1 MADKIRIAIAEDFK
15 LLCDDLGEF
24 INGQRDMTV
33 VGTAHSKE
41 EIVKLSERIDCDIIL
56 MDIEMETLNSGI
68 EAAEIIRDKK
78 HDQKIIYLTAHDTD
92 DMILTAMGTGA
103 VDYVVKGQD
112 YEELLRHVRAA
123 YRGEPIMEVNIQQKI
138 IGEYSRLRRS
148 ERSLLFFI
156 NNIAQLTPAE
166 RQLIQLLLKEKS
178 VREIAEIRC
187 VELVTVKTQIK
198 SLLRKFQCRRTKE
211 IVKLI
216 NELNIGYLFD
226 SEPI

>member
-1 MADKIRIAIAEDFK
+1 
-15 LLCDDLGEF
+15 
-24 INGQRDMTV
+24 MTV

-56 MDIEMETLNSGI
+56 MDIEMETLYSGI
-68 EAAEIIRDKK
+68 EAAEIIRDEK

-112 YEELLRHVRAA
+112 YEEMARHIRAA

-138 IGEYSRLRRS
+138 IQEYSRLRRS

-166 RQLIQLLLKEKS
+166 RQLIQLLLKQKS
-178 VREIAEIRC
+178 AREIAEIRC

-226 SEPI
+226 AEPVQEKGGKMK

>member
-1 MADKIRIAIAEDFK
+1 MA
-15 LLCDDLGEF
+15 
-24 INGQRDMTV
+24 V
-33 VGTAHSKE
+33 VGIAHSKK
-41 EIVKLSERIDCDIIL
+41 EIVQLSDRIECDIIL
-56 MDIEMETLNSGI
+56 MDIEMETLHSGI

-78 HDQKIIYLTAHDTD
+78 TAPKIIYLTAHDTD

-112 YEELLRHVRAA
+112 YEEILRHIRAA

-138 IGEYSRLRRS
+138 IREYSRLRRS

-166 RQLIQLLLKEKS
+166 RQLIQLLLKGKS
-178 VREIAEIRC
+178 AREIAEIRC

-216 NELNIGYLFD
+216 HELNIGYLF
-226 SEPI
+226 

>member
-138 IGEYSRLRRS
+138 IGGVFQAPPLR
-148 ERSLLFFI
+148 
-156 NNIAQLTPAE
+156 AQPA
-166 RQLIQLLLKEKS
+166 
-178 VREIAEIRC
+178 V
-187 VELVTVKTQIK
+187 
-198 SLLRKFQCRRTKE
+198 F
-211 IVKLI
+211 
-216 NELNIGYLFD
+216 Y
-226 SEPI
+226 